1 MRFADV
7 EGDSHELQLHEQL
20 PWLVTAH
27 RCSSGGVGFDPH
39 CVASFFISF
48 RPSFAACSQHQSSSS
63 AAFPCSPSPCRI
75 RFFFKVDD
83 EQMRDKEAGSLPALL
98 SLEVITAAIEARHIS
113 VTCVL
118 QIPCFVGA
126 PLRSQH
132 HDESAARVEQTT
144 FIIRDVP
151 TPMLLPVHLAPAPAP
166 APAPA
171 QHLDAALIGSDG
183 HCRSVVC
190 KLRAA
195 EVTGMGIPGKVWD
208 AGLALAGAST
218 ASTVFIILASFL
230 VVTFFP
236 RGDSSAL
243 LQLHGC

>member
-20 PWLVTAH
+20 PWLDTAH
-27 RCSSGGVGFDPH
+27 RCSSGGVSFDPH

-48 RPSFAACSQHQSSSS
+48 RPSLAAGSQHPSSSS

-98 SLEVITAAIEARHIS
+98 SLEVITAAIEARLIS
-113 VTCVL
+113 LTCVL

-126 PLRSQH
+126 PLSSQH

-151 TPMLLPVHLAPAPAP
+151 TPMLLPVHLAPAH
-166 APAPA
+166 APA

-218 ASTVFIILASFL
+218 ASTVFILASSL
-230 VVTFFP
+230 VVIFFP
-236 RGDSSAL
+236 RGNSSAL

>member
-1 MRFADV
+1 MR
-7 EGDSHELQLHEQL
+7 G
-20 PWLVTAH
+20 
-27 RCSSGGVGFDPH
+27 
-39 CVASFFISF
+39 
-48 RPSFAACSQHQSSSS
+48 
-63 AAFPCSPSPCRI
+63 
-75 RFFFKVDD
+75 
-83 EQMRDKEAGSLPALL
+83 KEAGSLPALL
-98 SLEVITAAIEARHIS
+98 SLEVITAAIEARRIS
-113 VTCVL
+113 LTCAL

-151 TPMLLPVHLAPAPAP
+151 TPMLLPVHL
-166 APAPA
+166 APA

-218 ASTVFIILASFL
+218 ASTVFILASSL

-236 RGDSSAL
+236 RGNSSAL